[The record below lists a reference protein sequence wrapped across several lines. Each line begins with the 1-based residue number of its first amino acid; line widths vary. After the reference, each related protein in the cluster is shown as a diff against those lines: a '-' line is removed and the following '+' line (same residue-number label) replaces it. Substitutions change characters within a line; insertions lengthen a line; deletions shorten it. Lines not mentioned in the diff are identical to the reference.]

1 MKLIFQLVFVVL
13 VNAVSIEAFTTAI
26 RQLLEKIKQPRP
38 TPPPKLIP
46 KKLVVGG
53 VEAIPNSIPWQ
64 VALVQRGERIPRC
77 GGTIICEKFVMT
89 AAHCIG
95 LNPDVNRFQ
104 VLAGEHDLSDDSDGA
119 TRHNVKNISVH
130 PDYIVK
136 NRLVKHR
143 Y

>member
-13 VNAVSIEAFTTAI
+13 VNALSIEAFTAAI
-26 RQLLEKIKQPRP
+26 RQLLEKIKKPRP
-38 TPPPKLIP
+38 TQPSRLLPE
-46 KKLVVGG
+46 KLVVGG

-104 VLAGEHDLSDDSDGA
+104 VLAGLHDLSDDSDGA
-119 TRHNVKNISVH
+119 RHYVKNISVH

-136 NRLVKHR
+136 NRLVKHH
-143 Y
+143 

>member
-1 MKLIFQLVFVVL
+1 MNETYFQLVFVVL
-13 VNAVSIEAFTTAI
+13 VNAVSIEAFTAAI
-26 RQLLEKIKQPRP
+26 LQLLEKFKQPRP
-38 TPPPKLIP
+38 TQPHIP
-46 KKLVVGG
+46 EKFVVGG

-64 VALVQRGERIPRC
+64 VALVHQGERIPKC

-95 LNPDVNRFQ
+95 LNPNLNRFQ
-104 VLAGEHDLSDDSDGA
+104 VLAGLHDSSDDSDGA
-119 TRHNVKNISVH
+119 TRHNVKSISVH

-136 NRLVKHR
+136 NRLVKHH